1 MSSLTDLRTTLDR
14 HAEQVAD
21 EDAVIRTTAVRHR
34 VAVVRR
40 RRRAF
45 GAGALAAA
53 LVAVCAVVLVSQP
66 NHGAKPAAPVLLG
79 VQAPETMTSLSYT
92 YRTDGWGRTVTGDA
106 SVKIP
111 ASARPRLISW
121 TVNGAPSVRFLLPN
135 GDIWTSRA
143 THFHDFVALPAGQSG
158 SLRVSAGQGSVG
170 LATYDLTDQAPPG
183 YTRSGVT
190 FRQTVATTPLLGAL
204 IGVQGQTDASST
216 FVAPHGDVGLAVS
229 CPGLPDGD
237 AVHVSF
243 NGSERSEGGCDGST
257 SFDPGGTIDYT
268 FSTKKPGELV
278 ALRAW
283 VTNGSSATPLNAGA
297 VPHLRLAVGVY
308 GPVESQRLARSR
320 VDTFVEY
327 DGHLWR
333 TAETAHQQPVHPGQ
347 VLSFNG
353 TDFQGPAV
361 LTWNTKGRT
370 AVSVD
375 VDGMPTRR
383 GSFSGGKASLGG
395 LWLPRGATAHV
406 RLVRGTGSV
415 GLARYSR
422 VD

>member
-1 MSSLTDLRTTLDR
+1 MSSLADLRTTLDR
-14 HAEQVAD
+14 YAEQVTD

-40 RRRAF
+40 RRRALVAGVLAVVVMA
-45 GAGALAAA
+45 GAGVA
-53 LVAVCAVVLVSQP
+53 LVAQP
-66 NHGAKPAAPVLLG
+66 NHGAEPAAPVLLG
-79 VQAPETMTSLSYT
+79 VRAPETMTSLGHT

-106 SVKIP
+106 SVKIA
-111 ASARPRLISW
+111 ASDRPRLISW
-121 TVNGAPSVRFLLPN
+121 TVEGSPSVRLVLPD

-143 THFHDFVALPAGQSG
+143 TRFHDFVALSAGQSG
-158 SLRVSAGQGSVG
+158 SLRVSAGSGSVG

-183 YTRSGVT
+183 YTRAGIT

-204 IGVQGQTDASST
+204 IGVPGQTDASTT

-237 AVHVSF
+237 VLHVSF
-243 NGSERSEGGCDGST
+243 NGSRRVDGPCDAST
-257 SFDPGGTIDYT
+257 SFDPGGTIGYT

-283 VTNGSSATPLNAGA
+283 VTNGSSATPLSAGA

-320 VDTFVEY
+320 VDTYVEY

-333 TAETAHQQPVHPGQ
+333 AAETAHQQPVHAGQ

-370 AVSVD
+370 SVSVE

-383 GSFSGGKASLGG
+383 GTFSGGQASLGG

-406 RLVRGTGSV
+406 RLVQGTGSI